1 MSNHIFERMAE
12 ERKISQEELPH
23 MPSTNAAWR
32 VRDDFRDVFLQVQED
47 EIMPVGRPELQ
58 IRAK

>member
-1 MSNHIFERMAE
+1 MAE

-32 VRDDFRDVFLQVQED
+32 VRDDLRDVFLQVQED